1 MVDLINTIKRTITQ
15 SNEYPFTVF
24 TSIKEQKILNV
35 PIVKPMLIIV
45 LSGQKELMFNK
56 SIMCYSGEFLFLSNR
71 SGINMRNIPKNNEY
85 FALLIEFNDEDFS
98 GININTVNKKE
109 YYIGVVEAE
118 LEICIQQFVEMAQ
131 WAPKELW
138 TVRKKEIISLL
149 IHLGHHDITN
159 LVGNPQLKDKVQNLF
174 IKSLDRDLTTKHICS
189 QLAVSESTLR
199 RKLKLEGT
207 SIQDI
212 KDRVRLTSALNLLQ
226 TTGDSIGLIAD
237 KCGYQSQSRFTDR
250 FKKRF
255 GITPSDLRKTQMT
268 E

>member
-1 MVDLINTIKRTITQ
+1 MVELINTIKRTISQ
-15 SNEYPFTVF
+15 NNEYPFDVLA
-24 TSIKEQKILNV
+24 SIKEQKILNV
-35 PIVKPMLIIV
+35 PIVKPMLIII
-45 LSGQKELMFNK
+45 LNGQKELMFDK
-56 SIMCYSGEFLFLSNR
+56 SITCYSGEFLFLSNS
-71 SGINMRNIPKNNEY
+71 SGINMRNIPKNKEY
-85 FALLIEFNDEDFS
+85 FALLIEFNTEDFS
-98 GININTVNKKE
+98 GIINTTNKKE
-109 YYIGVVEAE
+109 YYIGKVEAE
-118 LEICIQQFVEMAQ
+118 LETCIQQFVEISR

-138 TVRKKEIISLL
+138 TARKKEVISLL
-149 IHLGHHDITN
+149 IHLGHDDIAS
-159 LVGNPQLKDKVQNLF
+159 LVANPQLKDKVQSLF
-174 IKSLDRDLTTKHICS
+174 IKHLESDLTTKHICS

-207 SIQDI
+207 SIQEI